1 MFDFL
6 LIKDLVICEN
16 YNLGKM
22 CLKITINQKT
32 IGKKNK

>member
-16 YNLGKM
+16 YNLSKM
-22 CLKITINQKT
+22 CLKITINQKLILT
-32 IGKKNK
+32 NNK